1 MDTLKSSY
9 KSDSEKI
16 PTKHRYP
23 TEELEK
29 DLDNHR
35 WRLDP
40 KYKPDYLNVQKKVK
54 VSYDGKQFLIR
65 IPNEISNFYRL
76 KKGDEVEVFLKVD
89 EEYFTEAR
97 EIPLFIKIK
106 D

>member
-1 MDTLKSSY
+1 VDTLKDSY
-9 KSDSEKI
+9 KSDSEKKPI
-16 PTKHRYP
+16 KHRCP

-35 WRLDP
+35 WRLNP
-40 KYKPDYLNVQKKVK
+40 KYKPEYLNVQKKIK

-65 IPNEISNFYRL
+65 FPNEISSFYGL

-89 EEYFTEAR
+89 EEHFAEAR
-97 EIPLFIKIK
+97 EIPLLIKIK